1 MANNDIKDDNP
12 ESKEEATAPSPD
24 TSPDGDTQ
32 PGAPDE
38 KKEAKNKTP
47 FADFLNNLRDMISS
61 GDVHVETFM
70 AGPPPPQPQRERR
83 RSSSSSKKEEAST
96 LKKIKEFG
104 LTPRQIHDYLDRFV
118 VSQDQAKRALA
129 VAVCDHYNYIRRC
142 INGEIDDSADINHAK
157 HNVLMMGPTGVGKTY
172 IMRCLAQLIG
182 VPFVK
187 ADATKYSETGYVGYD
202 VEDIIRDL
210 IKAANGNVRIAQYGI
225 VYIDEIDKLAG
236 RGSEGHKDVSGRGV
250 QVNLL
255 KLMED
260 TEVKVIAQT
269 DMMGQMRMAMERSDQ
284 PTTIRTKNILFIVSG
299 AFDKLGDIIRKRL
312 GKSVIGFGHQQTE
325 SLSRSDAEILAE
337 VQTHDLVEYGFE
349 PEFIG
354 RLPVRVA
361 LKDLCQE
368 DLEKIL
374 TGVSNNYIQQYQEA
388 FNGYGIQ
395 LNVSPDAIEEIAR
408 QAAEEKTGARGLLT
422 VLERTFR
429 DFKYELPDLEVKS
442 LDINADAVKDPKT
455 ALAQRLEE
463 YKMKL
468 LTDELDNRCD
478 LFAMEV
484 KAYCDE
490 FNKEYGFTLEVPEF
504 TVFDAFLAAADAKM
518 LPMDYFRKALS
529 NLPHALH
536 LIHHPPESPFT
547 VTQEFIKE
555 PETHID
561 QMIKEAMKTKE
572 I

>member
-1 MANNDIKDDNP
+1 MANDDIKDDSLNN
-12 ESKEEATAPSPD
+12 KEEEANTSPD
-24 TSPDGDTQ
+24 TTANSADDAQ
-32 PGAPDE
+32 PGTPDD
-38 KKEAKNKTP
+38 KKDSKGRNS
-47 FADFLNNLRDMISS
+47 FSDFLDNLRDMISS

-83 RSSSSSKKEEAST
+83 RTSSASKKEEANT
-96 LKKIKEFG
+96 LKKIKEFS

-142 INGEIDDSADINHAK
+142 INGEIDDATDINHAK

-225 VYIDEIDKLAG
+225 VYIDEVDKLAG
-236 RGSEGHKDVSGRGV
+236 KGSEGHKDVSGRGV

-260 TEVKVIAQT
+260 TEVKVISQT
-269 DMMGQMRMAMERSDQ
+269 DMMGQMRMAMSQSDM

-312 GKSVIGFGHQQTE
+312 GKSVIGFGHQQAE
-325 SLSRSDAEILAE
+325 SFSRSDAEILAE

-395 LNVSPDAIEEIAR
+395 LNVSIDAIQEIAK

-442 LDINADAVKDPKT
+442 LDIDANAVKDPKA
-455 ALAQRLEE
+455 ALAQRLDE
-463 YKMKL
+463 YKINL
-468 LTDELDNRCD
+468 IAEELDARCER
-478 LFAMEV
+478 FAKEI

-490 FNKEYGFTLEVPEF
+490 FAKEYGFTLKVPRF
-504 TVFDAFLAAADAKM
+504 TIYDALTAAADARM
-518 LPMDYFRKALS
+518 QPIDYFKKALA

-536 LIHHPPESPFT
+536 LIHHPQDTPFT
-547 VTQEFIKE
+547 VTEEFIKA
-555 PETHID
+555 PEAHID
-561 QMIKEAMKTKE
+561 QMIKEAMKA
-572 I
+572 

>member
-1 MANNDIKDDNP
+1 MP
-12 ESKEEATAPSPD
+12 
-24 TSPDGDTQ
+24 
-32 PGAPDE
+32 
-38 KKEAKNKTP
+38 
-47 FADFLNNLRDMISS
+47 
-61 GDVHVETFM
+61 
-70 AGPPPPQPQRERR
+70 
-83 RSSSSSKKEEAST
+83 
-96 LKKIKEFG
+96 
-104 LTPRQIHDYLDRFV
+104 
-118 VSQDQAKRALA
+118 
-129 VAVCDHYNYIRRC
+129 
-142 INGEIDDSADINHAK
+142 DINHAK

-236 RGSEGHKDVSGRGV
+236 KGSEGHKDVSGRGV

-260 TEVKVIAQT
+260 TEVKVISQT
-269 DMMGQMRMAMERSDQ
+269 DMMGQMRMAMERSDM

-395 LNVSPDAIEEIAR
+395 LNVSSDAIQEIAK

-442 LDINADAVKDPKT
+442 LDIDANAVKDPKA
-455 ALAQRLEE
+455 ALAQCLDE
-463 YKMKL
+463 YKMNL
-468 LTDELDNRCD
+468 IAEELDARCD
-478 LFAMEV
+478 RFTEEV

-490 FNKEYGFTLEVPEF
+490 FTKEYGFTLEVPEF
-504 TVFDAFLAAADAKM
+504 TIFDAFSAAADARM
-518 LPMDYFRKALS
+518 QPIDYFKQALA

-536 LIHHPPESPFT
+536 LIHHPQDTPFT
-547 VTQEFIKE
+547 VTQEFIKA
-555 PETHID
+555 PESHID
-561 QMIKEAMKTKE
+561 QMIKEAMKA
-572 I
+572 